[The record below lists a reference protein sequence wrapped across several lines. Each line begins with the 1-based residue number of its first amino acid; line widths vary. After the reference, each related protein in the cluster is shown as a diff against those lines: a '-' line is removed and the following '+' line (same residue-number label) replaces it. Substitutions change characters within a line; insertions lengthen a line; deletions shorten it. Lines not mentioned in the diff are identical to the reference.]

1 MKEKYKKL
9 QNKNKQRQKRAR
21 AAEVIV
27 KGGELN
33 DFDVYLS

>member
-21 AAEVIV
+21 AVEVIV
-27 KGGELN
+27 KGEELN